1 MFREGWDHVQVQ
13 YEEAKDGYVVHSVD
27 VETVEPLDYPKRLTL
42 FPNGIIHDMR
52 EDSILLHRR
61 DGTVVLL
68 KDELLRTIFLIVHD
82 HAFALKPITV
92 DELTRLVESWD
103 KELDEDLAGEIT
115 LRLLTVLD
123 ALNLLNY
130 VMFEEQKE
138 KRVEDSEP

>member
-1 MFREGWDHVQVQ
+1 MRVQ
-13 YEEAKDGYVVHSVD
+13 YDEAKDGYIVHSVD
-27 VETVEPLDYPKRLTL
+27 IETVEPLDYPKRLAL

-61 DGTVVLL
+61 DGTVILL
-68 KDELLRTIFLIVHD
+68 KDPLLRTIFLIVHD

-92 DELTRLVESWD
+92 RELTRLVESWD
-103 KELDEDLAGEIT
+103 EELDKNLAEEIT

-130 VMFEEQKE
+130 VMFE
-138 KRVEDSEP
+138 DSEP